1 MSLFSRKET
10 EQAEREEKMD
20 SALFPTHEYHERGKT
35 KFQSCQSV
43 IRRSER
49 NRPFVS
55 SSSSFC
61 CSRALHS
68 VREKFRFLVYISINN
83 RIGKGLACLFPR
95 DLERRNLATGNVRVG
110 KAQEL
115 ACFGELSETLSRPPP

>member
-1 MSLFSRKET
+1 
-10 EQAEREEKMD
+10 MD

-68 VREKFRFLVYISINN
+68 VREKFRFLAYISIHY
-83 RIGKGLACLFPR
+83 RIRKRACLP
-95 DLERRNLATGNVRVG
+95 V
-110 KAQEL
+110 
-115 ACFGELSETLSRPPP
+115 SS